1 MPLVIAAS
9 EPPRPGEQH
18 CPPPPSAH
26 PSPRMAAPGQAI
38 GRRLFHQRRGWS
50 FFRRQKYPVQHGM
63 PAPLPAHF
71 IPEPADVTGSCML
84 NLFQINE
91 QAYWRTG
98 SETRATSNG
107 RTVRLVVWAS
117 DCPDCGAPFT
127 QAHRDRGFVPTKS
140 ALRRCPACRNGPG
153 KRVLGSCNGG
163 SKFSS
168 STGRASLASAV
179 ATLA

>member
-1 MPLVIAAS
+1 MIAAGHRS
-9 EPPRPGEQH
+9 QRTAAAGRAALSPAAIGTPLAAYGRARPGDWTAPFPSEARVVLFS
-18 CPPPPSAH
+18 PPEISSSA
-26 PSPRMAAPGQAI
+26 
-38 GRRLFHQRRGWS
+38 
-50 FFRRQKYPVQHGM
+50 